1 MISSFRVKHD
11 GCFEVTS
18 RAVAGLDEEERLM
31 PVLSNLSRQ
40 YLGPEYGAHRASS
53 ERVTADQV
61 DGVSS
66 AAVTDTIICFTAAI
80 NHGLA

>member
-1 MISSFRVKHD
+1 MWLAV

-18 RAVAGLDEEERLM
+18 RAIPGLAEEERLM
-31 PVLSNLSRQ
+31 PVLGNLSRQ
-40 YLGPEYGAHRASS
+40 YLGPEYGSHRASS

-66 AAVTDTIICFTAAI
+66 PAYCSF
-80 NHGLA
+80 L